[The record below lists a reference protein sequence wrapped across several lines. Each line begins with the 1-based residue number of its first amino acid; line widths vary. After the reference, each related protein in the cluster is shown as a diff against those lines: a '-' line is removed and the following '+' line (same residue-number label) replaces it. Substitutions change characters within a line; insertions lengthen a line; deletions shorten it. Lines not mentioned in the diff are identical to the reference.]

1 MQLSLLDM
9 NLPKN
14 IKRKAEKLIGRQKIF
29 EAILESKKMDLE
41 PKMVASYQ
49 GNASQRNNQFYSE
62 TEKIALTESEIEEY
76 RRALKK
82 LNLVYNSLKPIQKNI
97 WEQRYLLGRFDV
109 DVYNDLNV
117 PDRTYYRLKRE
128 MIAVVAEAF
137 GLMAE

>member
-82 LNLVYNSLKPIQKNI
+82 LNLVYNSLKPIQKNN

>member
-1 MQLSLLDM
+1 
-9 NLPKN
+9 
-14 IKRKAEKLIGRQKIF
+14 
-29 EAILESKKMDLE
+29 
-41 PKMVASYQ
+41 MVASYQ

-82 LNLVYNSLKPIQKNI
+82 LNLVYNSLKPIQKNN